1 MERQQRFSIRKFKTA
16 VGSALLATLF
26 LGMPVLQAVN
36 VLAETQAQE
45 LTVQQ
50 DLNNATNLIDAQQ
63 LKSELAQAFE
73 AKAGTSTGELLH
85 DVPSQALD
93 EAIQKAEAAG
103 VKVTSDQTVK
113 YDSLEAAQADYAGQ
127 LENLEAVIAKQEAAT
142 KAFQEA
148 VTSYKLYQEAQDKY
162 EADKSLYDAYLAT
175 KADYDKA
182 FEAYQV
188 AFEAYE
194 KELANNVKLLA
205 DYELA
210 KAEYTKAY
218 SLYQDKLA
226 KYTDTTKG
234 NEAKKAAYETALEQ
248 YKKDY
253 AAYEKA
259 LAAHRTATETDAAKQ
274 AEYEKEL
281 AQYNKENE
289 QYQKDLAAY
298 KTALAEAEKNTGND
312 GYLSQ
317 ALAQNLIFER
327 EPNATVTISGQKA
340 NLAPSLSELPNSPE
354 RINTD
359 VKWLTPGDYRTTPQL
374 TTFDNVKESYFVL
387 LGYGETTTV
396 RYDNLQNSSYNGR
409 KISSVI
415 YKYTPEATN
424 RNQDVAA
431 FISTDPTLTFVG
443 GSDYQP
449 GQDNEFRMG
458 LEVEFYYDNG
468 QKVVFDK
475 NSSALI
481 ALTSLNSYDNFK
493 HTEQVTNYEQTAEF
507 IKITG
512 SSIGERDGA
521 IKAIEDNYPTRLDW
535 DRADSPNLYYGS
547 GALRIKG
554 GDRIKLTFGSNSDAR
569 IWFAFNSKIA
579 TTSKL
584 PQTPTPPTKPTPP
597 KSTVTG
603 NEPQKPTPPVEPTYE
618 QAEKPTPPVEPT
630 KPLITEPQKPTEPTP
645 PGIVPPP
652 PGEPTPVPIP
662 KEPEALSV
670 TVHKAT
676 YAVTSKPTKG
686 VTNEAGEDVSNGLIP
701 KGSVVKFPISLPSL
715 KAGRKPTENHVIHD
729 YVDEGVEMNLEAIKA
744 AYPGYDVT
752 FSEEDRLL
760 TLTATE
766 VYVAEMNKDLS
777 KDFDFVTPDLVGRVL
792 NDGATYTNTIR
803 WVWNDYDSFSDTVKV
818 STPGKTPDPDH
829 PTNNLIEPTKTVT
842 NLEGQNI
849 DGQAI
854 LATDQ
859 LVYPNLWDLDQF
871 ATIKNGD
878 KTKQIHIYIEDID
891 GTKATPDLENL
902 TFIDKA
908 KETVKTPLK
917 ATYVEG
923 LDKADQA
930 LKELIVAAGL
940 DDDIQGDFVAIVPE
954 YMAAFEELHV
964 KTGNSISFDLK
975 MTPKEGATG
984 EIKNTSYQIA
994 YGNGY
999 KTKTTTNTIQVTTE
1013 WEDKTTKEPL
1023 KDMVT
1028 GDKTEERGDFPR
1040 YRFVET
1046 VNTKTGIKHIF
1057 ERLYTTEW
1065 EENGT
1070 GRVLKDKVT
1079 DIDTK
1084 EKGDI
1089 PGMTFVK
1096 TVETET
1102 GIKHIFKKAPETPKE
1117 TKTPPAKTPGN
1128 PSKGSLP
1135 STGDSTSLLVYLGMG
1150 LLSILVAWKLRLI
1163 KKIKTIFSR

>member
-16 VGSALLATLF
+16 VGSALLATFL

-50 DLNNATNLIDAQQ
+50 NLKNATNLIDAQL
-63 LKSELAQAFE
+63 LKSDLAKEFE

-85 DVPSQALD
+85 DVPSQELD
-93 EAIQKAEAAG
+93 EAAQKAQAAG
-103 VKVTSDQTVK
+103 VIVSHGETVK
-113 YDSLEAAQADYAGQ
+113 YDSLDAALADYAGQ
-127 LENLEAVIAKQEAAT
+127 LENLAVIIEKQEAAT
-142 KAFQEA
+142 KAYQEA
-148 VTSYKLYQEAQDKY
+148 VASYKLYREALAKY
-162 EADKSLYDAYLAT
+162 EADKSLHDAYLVA

-182 FEAYQV
+182 FEAYQS
-188 AFEAYE
+188 AFQAYE
-194 KELANNVKLLA
+194 QELAKNVKLLA

-226 KYTDTTKG
+226 KYTDTTKA
-234 NEAKKAAYETALEQ
+234 NEAKKVAYETALEQ
-248 YKKDY
+248 YNKDN

-274 AEYEKEL
+274 AEYEKDL
-281 AQYNKENE
+281 AQYNKEVE

-298 KTALAEAEKNTGND
+298 QTALADAEKNTGRD
-312 GYLSQ
+312 GYLSK

-340 NLAPSLSELPNSPE
+340 NLDPSVSELPDRPG
-354 RINTD
+354 RLNTD
-359 VKWLTPGDYRTTPQL
+359 AKRYTSKDYLPNPQL
-374 TTFDNVKESYFVL
+374 TTYPNVESSYLTL
-387 LGYGETTTV
+387 LGYGQTTTV

-409 KISSVI
+409 KVTSVV
-415 YKYTPEATN
+415 YKYTPEVTYQ
-424 RNQDVAA
+424 NQDVVA
-431 FISTDPTLTFVG
+431 FISTDPTRTFLG
-443 GSDYQP
+443 GSDYQM

-458 LEVEFYYDNG
+458 LEVEFYYENG
-468 QKVVFDK
+468 QKVVFDE

-481 ALTSLNSYDNFK
+481 SLTSLNSYDDFR
-493 HTEQVTNYEQTAEF
+493 HTEQVTNYGQTAEF

-512 SSIGERDGA
+512 SSIGEEGGV
-521 IKAIEDNYPTRLDW
+521 IKAIEDNEPTNSTW
-535 DRADSPNLYYGS
+535 DKADSPTLYYGS
-547 GALRIKG
+547 GALLIKG
-554 GDRIKLTFGSNSDAR
+554 GDRIKLTFGSNSDSR
-569 IWFAFNSKIA
+569 IWFSFNAKIA
-579 TTSKL
+579 TTGKL
-584 PQTPTPPTKPTPP
+584 PKTPTPPTKPTPP
-597 KSTVTG
+597 QPTVTG

-630 KPLITEPQKPTEPTP
+630 KPLITEPKKPTEPTP

-670 TVHKAT
+670 TVHKTT
-676 YAVTSKPTKG
+676 YAVTPKPTKG

-729 YVDEGVEMNLEAIKA
+729 YVDEGVELNLEAIKA
-744 AYPGYDVT
+744 AYLDYDVT
-752 FSEEDRLL
+752 YSEENRLL
-760 TLTATE
+760 TLNATKD
-766 VYVAEMNKDLS
+766 YVAEMNKDLS

-792 NDGATYTNTIR
+792 NDGATYKNTIK
-803 WVWNDYDSFSDTVKV
+803 WVWNDYESFSDTVKV

-849 DGQAI
+849 DGKAI
-854 LATDQ
+854 LVTDQ
-859 LVYPNLWDLDQF
+859 LTYPNLWDLDQF

-878 KTKQIHIYIEDID
+878 KAKQVHIYIEDID

-908 KETVKTPLK
+908 KEEVKTPLK
-917 ATYVEG
+917 VTHVES

-954 YMAAFEELHV
+954 DMAAFEELYV

-1013 WEDKTTKEPL
+1013 WQDKTTKKPL

-1028 GDKTEERGDFPR
+1028 GDKTEGRGDFSH

-1065 EENGT
+1065 EEEGT

-1079 DIDTK
+1079 DTK
-1084 EKGDI
+1084 TKDRGDI
-1089 PGMTFVK
+1089 PDMVFVK

-1135 STGDSTSLLVYLGMG
+1135 STGDSTSLLAYLGMG
-1150 LLSILVAWKLRLI
+1150 LLSILVAWKLGLG
-1163 KKIKTIFSR
+1163 KKLKAIFSR

>member
-16 VGSALLATLF
+16 VGSALLATFL
-26 LGMPVLQAVN
+26 LGMPALQAVN

-50 DLNNATNLIDAQQ
+50 NLKNATNLIDAQL

-113 YDSLEAAQADYAGQ
+113 YDSLEAAQSDYAGQ
-127 LENLEAVIAKQEAAT
+127 LENLATIIAKQEAAT
-142 KAFQEA
+142 KAYQEA
-148 VTSYKLYQEAQDKY
+148 VTSYKLYQEAKAKY
-162 EADKSLYDAYLAT
+162 EADKSLHDTYLAAQ
-175 KADYDKA
+175 ADYDKA

-188 AFEAYE
+188 AFAAYE
-194 KELANNVKLLA
+194 QELANNVKLLA

-210 KAEYTKAY
+210 KAEYTKVY

-226 KYTDTTKG
+226 KYTDTTKA

-274 AEYEKEL
+274 AEYQKVL
-281 AQYNKENE
+281 TQYNKDYE
-289 QYQKDLAAY
+289 QYQKDLASYQKEAQ
-298 KTALAEAEKNTGND
+298 EAEKNTGRD
-312 GYLSQ
+312 GYPSEVSFQ
-317 ALAQNLIFER
+317 ALEFNS
-327 EPNATVTISGQKA
+327 EPNATFTASGVINKNDYGYVLKAGEKLVLTYTGIENSTYDGTKISKIVYTYTGKGA
-340 NLAPSLSELPNSPE
+340 G
-354 RINTD
+354 
-359 VKWLTPGDYRTTPQL
+359 V
-374 TTFDNVKESYFVL
+374 
-387 LGYGETTTV
+387 
-396 RYDNLQNSSYNGR
+396 NLQP
-409 KISSVI
+409 I
-415 YKYTPEATN
+415 E
-424 RNQDVAA
+424 
-431 FISTDPTLTFVG
+431 DPTLTLNMRGLSERSSSGETRVG
-443 GSDYQP
+443 
-449 GQDNEFRMG
+449 FKA
-458 LEVEFYYDNG
+458 EFYDVDGNIIG
-468 QKVVFDK
+468 F
-475 NSSALI
+475 SESAPALI
-481 ALTSLNSYDNFK
+481 SLASLNRNSPYSG
-493 HTEQVTNYEQTAEF
+493 TGTGESVELTASNTTF
-507 IKITG
+507 IPITG
-512 SSIGERDGA
+512 STIAQTGNIIASSIIDNSNKDKGSKYDASKGGVIVEDPNDYWDTLNGPLRYYGA
-521 IKAIEDNYPTRLDW
+521 GLLKVSSGTAIEFDIFNQW
-535 DRADSPNLYYGS
+535 QDSVGGNDGSYY
-547 GALRIKG
+547 
-554 GDRIKLTFGSNSDAR
+554 FG
-569 IWFAFNSKIA
+569 FNTKVA
-579 TTSKL
+579 TTGGVFRN
-584 PQTPTPPTKPTPP
+584 PPTPPTKPTPP

-603 NEPQKPTPPVEPTYE
+603 NEPQKPTPPVEPSYE
-618 QAEKPTPPVEPT
+618 KTEKPTPPVEPT

-676 YAVTSKPTKG
+676 YAVAPKPTKG

-766 VYVAEMNKDLS
+766 AYVTEMNKDLS

-829 PTNNLIEPTKTVT
+829 PTNNLIEPIKTVT

-849 DGQAI
+849 DGKAI
-854 LATDQ
+854 LVTDQ
-859 LVYPNLWDLDQF
+859 LTYPNLWDLDQF

-878 KTKQIHIYIEDID
+878 KAKQVHIYIEDID

-930 LKELIVAAGL
+930 LKDLIVAAGL

-954 YMAAFEELHV
+954 DMVAFEELHV

-1013 WEDKTTKEPL
+1013 WEDKTTKKPL

-1028 GDKTEERGDFPR
+1028 GDKTEERGDFPH

-1046 VNTKTGIKHIF
+1046 VPTKTGIKHIF

-1065 EENGT
+1065 EEEGT

-1084 EKGDI
+1084 EKGEVD
-1089 PGMTFVK
+1089 GMTFVK
-1096 TVETET
+1096 TIETET
-1102 GIKHIFKKAPETPKE
+1102 GIKHIFKKTPAIPETPKE

-1135 STGDSTSLLVYLGMG
+1135 STGDSTSLLAYLGMG
-1150 LLSILVAWKLRLI
+1150 LLSLLVAWKLGLG
-1163 KKIKTIFSR
+1163 KKIKAKFSR